1 MLDLQYVREHPEEV
15 KLNIINRGMD
25 PKMVDIDQVLE
36 LDKQHRVML
45 REVERLRAERNRISG
60 DIGHDKSGAVGLLV
74 QASELKGR
82 LRELEGGLVILEQR
96 LEGLL
101 LDSPNMSAKDV
112 PVGKDEAENVV
123 VKKWGTP
130 PEFTFEPRD
139 HVEIGEILGLIDIK
153 RASKVSGTRFGYLTG
168 EMVVLEFALFN
179 LALKFLVKE
188 GFVPVLPPVMIK
200 KEIEANLGYGEHG
213 GWEDM
218 YILDKDDI
226 VLVATSEHSLV
237 AMHSEEVLGKEELPR
252 RYVAFSTCFRR
263 EAGSYG
269 RDTRGILRTHQFNKV
284 EMVSLAAPEQSE
296 SEQEFLVSL
305 EEKLMQKL
313 ELPYQLTQMCTGD
326 LGQPAA
332 KKFDIET
339 WMPGQGKYRETHS
352 CSNCTDFQARRLNIR
367 FKDGGQT
374 RFVHTLNGTVFS
386 ERSLIA
392 ILENYQQADG
402 SVKVPEALVE
412 YTGFSE
418 IRR

>member
-139 HVEIGEILGLIDIK
+139 HVEIG
-153 RASKVSGTRFGYLTG
+153 
-168 EMVVLEFALFN
+168 
-179 LALKFLVKE
+179 
-188 GFVPVLPPVMIK
+188 
-200 KEIEANLGYGEHG
+200 
-213 GWEDM
+213 
-218 YILDKDDI
+218 
-226 VLVATSEHSLV
+226 
-237 AMHSEEVLGKEELPR
+237 
-252 RYVAFSTCFRR
+252 
-263 EAGSYG
+263 
-269 RDTRGILRTHQFNKV
+269 
-284 EMVSLAAPEQSE
+284 
-296 SEQEFLVSL
+296 
-305 EEKLMQKL
+305 
-313 ELPYQLTQMCTGD
+313 
-326 LGQPAA
+326 
-332 KKFDIET
+332 
-339 WMPGQGKYRETHS
+339 
-352 CSNCTDFQARRLNIR
+352 
-367 FKDGGQT
+367 
-374 RFVHTLNGTVFS
+374 
-386 ERSLIA
+386 
-392 ILENYQQADG
+392 
-402 SVKVPEALVE
+402 
-412 YTGFSE
+412 
-418 IRR
+418 